1 MSQSDTINELAKA
14 LAEAQTELQN
24 PTKKKTAKV
33 GTYSYSYADIAEV
46 LDTVRPVL
54 ARHGIAITQ
63 PTVLDGDVLLIHTVL
78 THASGQQMASSY
90 PVCRLSGEHQKMGA
104 ALTYA
109 RRYALC
115 SMIGVAAEDDTDAQ
129 GAAEIDA
136 PRNGTKTRGPDWGK
150 SAQAKRRGDW
160 GELENDLRDCHSVV
174 AVDRLQADYRG
185 TQYPNWSAAWRE
197 QAEELFEKRR
207 MDFGGPA
214 EPEKPLTL
222 REQLQG
228 SVEAE
233 RPPVATATRADYL
246 RYCSDTIEGLSSTDE
261 INSWWEEQAAARKRF
276 RLSPA
281 EESDIKARAKERLK
295 TLRKP
300 APTATFVPNAR
311 ERAEAEKT

>member
-1 MSQSDTINELAKA
+1 
-14 LAEAQTELQN
+14 
-24 PTKKKTAKV
+24 
-33 GTYSYSYADIAEV
+33 
-46 LDTVRPVL
+46 
-54 ARHGIAITQ
+54 
-63 PTVLDGDVLLIHTVL
+63 
-78 THASGQQMASSY
+78 
-90 PVCRLSGEHQKMGA
+90 
-104 ALTYA
+104 
-109 RRYALC
+109 
-115 SMIGVAAEDDTDAQ
+115 
-129 GAAEIDA
+129 
-136 PRNGTKTRGPDWGK
+136 
-150 SAQAKRRGDW
+150 
-160 GELENDLRDCHSVV
+160 
-174 AVDRLQADYRG
+174 
-185 TQYPNWSAAWRE
+185 
-197 QAEELFEKRR
+197 